1 MAHTSAADVTYAVE
15 RTNRRTVGIYLE
27 RDGSVLVKAPQAIS
41 NERIEKVVQSKRNW
55 VYRAQARWAA
65 LNPQPVP
72 KEFVSGETVYF
83 LGQPHRLDFRS
94 DMQRSVERVGDVFA
108 LDRAKRGQAEAL
120 LKGFYRQEGLKRI
133 PEMVAQHAKSMGVS
147 PNQVR
152 IQELGH
158 RWGSC
163 SEKGTLNFHW
173 KALAVPVEA
182 LHYVVVH
189 ELAHLVHRDHSSKFW
204 WLVEQELPGWQRHE
218 QWLAEHGAQMTL

>member
-1 MAHTSAADVTYAVE
+1 MTETPIAYVVE
-15 RTNRRTVGIYLE
+15 RTARQTVGIYLE
-27 RDGSVLVKAPQAIS
+27 RNGSILVRAPKAVSDERIAAVVKAKLP
-41 NERIEKVVQSKRNW
+41 W
-55 VYRAQARWAA
+55 VYRAQARWAE
-65 LNPQPVP
+65 LNPQPAP

-94 DMQRSVERVGDVFA
+94 DVERPLERVGDVFV
-108 LDRAKRGQAEAL
+108 LDRAQRGQSEAL
-120 LKGFYRQEGLKRI
+120 LKAFYRQEGLKRV

-173 KALAVPVEA
+173 KALAIPVEA

-189 ELAHLVHRDHSSKFW
+189 ELAHLTHRDHSSKFW
-204 WLVEQELPGWQRHE
+204 GLVERELSGWQRHE